1 MENAIHHGFDQMPSG
16 GMICIAGRLEDHKVI
31 LEISDNGKGIGMD
44 CLNDRDREKGFHMES
59 FGLANTDERIKLY
72 FGREYGISIVGQ
84 QRGTRIRIELPAME

>member
-1 MENAIHHGFDQMPSG
+1 
-16 GMICIAGRLEDHKVI
+16 MICIAGRLEDHKVI